1 MKISIYKK
9 WWFWVIVV
17 LVLCVIGSSGGTEE
31 AEDNSNQA
39 GQSVVETVTPAPAP
53 GVEVTEP
60 IKEEPMQEEKVEESI
75 AEPTK
80 TTYSVGD
87 TATAKSYKMTIESLT
102 VVDSD
107 NQFNQPDEGNEFVE
121 IVLLVENISDN
132 ELNVSS
138 LMNFDAYVDG
148 FAINEDLSAQVA
160 SGKDTM
166 NGTLASGKKLRGVL
180 CYQVPEDWNELEITV
195 DLGYSSKDEI
205 TLLLNK

>member
-1 MKISIYKK
+1 MKKEFYKK

-17 LVLCVIGSSGGTEE
+17 LVVGVIGSLGNTGEV
-31 AEDNSNQA
+31 EDTSNQVEH
-39 GQSVVETVTPAPAP
+39 SVVETVNPAPT
-53 GVEVTEP
+53 VEVTEP
-60 IKEEPMQEEKVEESI
+60 VKEEKAEESVVES
-75 AEPTK
+75 AK

-87 TATAKSYKMTIESLT
+87 TATAKSYKMTIESLN
-102 VVDSD
+102 VVESD
-107 NQFNQPDEGNEFVE
+107 NQFAQPDKGNEFIE
-121 IVLLVENISDN
+121 IVLLIENILGN

-166 NGTLASGKKLRGVL
+166 NGTLASGKKLKGVL
-180 CYQVPEDWNELEITV
+180 CYQVPEDWNELEIAV

-205 TLLLNK
+205 TLILNNK